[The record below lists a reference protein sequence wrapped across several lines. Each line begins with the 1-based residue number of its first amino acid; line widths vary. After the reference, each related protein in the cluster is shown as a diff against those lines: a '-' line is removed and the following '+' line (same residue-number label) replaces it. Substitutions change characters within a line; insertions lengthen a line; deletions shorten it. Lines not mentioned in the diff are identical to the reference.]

1 MKKKYLILFYLYFL
15 MFNLFSQSYK
25 DSLIDK
31 LNRYGCYNSDSIFN
45 CLESRKY
52 NNKYIEED
60 KFIIKTID
68 SFMFFY
74 ESKVFKVE
82 DLQKVLGAKFPIY
95 KSKYD
100 TVFSF
105 SSNYLNYYITYTK
118 KPISLYYHFPMITI
132 MPRKFLIYH
141 GSGRKHPKDKLIFD
155 CEFEGGSIRLINFVY
170 IYKYLYPLLSNYSI
184 KYEREIEIDLILR

>member
-1 MKKKYLILFYLYFL
+1 MKKKYLISFYLNFL
-15 MFNLFSQSYK
+15 VFNLFSQSYK
-25 DSLIDK
+25 DSIIDK
-31 LNRYGCYNSDSIFN
+31 LNRYSCYNSDSIFN

-82 DLQKVLGAKFPIY
+82 DLQKVLGPKFPIS

-100 TVFSF
+100 TSF
-105 SSNYLNYYITYTK
+105 LISSNYLNYYITYTK

-132 MPRKFLIYH
+132 MPRKFLIYN
-141 GSGRKHPKDKLIFD
+141 GSGRKHPKDKMIFD

-170 IYKYLYPLLSNYSI
+170 INKYLLPLLSNYTF
-184 KYEREIEIDLILR
+184 KDATETEIALILR